1 MSRRRTAQEAGMPR
15 YSAIR
20 FWRDDVAKRRT
31 LDRLL
36 ALRQQLS
43 AEVGVHK
50 SSDSLLLATW
60 NIRDFDSNKFG
71 HGPRLPESFHYIAE
85 IVSWFDLVAVQEV
98 NRDLAA
104 LHKLMSLLGRDW
116 DYLVTDTTEGSG
128 GNEERI
134 AFVFDRRRVQFRNVA
149 GEVVLPKSRI
159 GDGDGL
165 QFARTPFVVAFQA
178 GWFKFNLCAV
188 HIFFGADSGAKLQ
201 RRVDEIRELARFFS
215 QRQDKELED
224 FILLGDFNIVSP
236 EHRTMQ
242 ALEDEGFVIPENLR
256 KERTNL
262 RGDKHYDQ
270 IALKVKE
277 KRLEVGASGVLA
289 YAGSVFRDDDGDFAA
304 YFDHMPPNLRV
315 FEGAA
320 SRSEAEQRAYYAE
333 KWRTW
338 QMSDHLLMWVQL
350 KVDFTEDYLES
361 LKPGH
366 EPLAD
371 LSDARREG

>member
-1 MSRRRTAQEAGMPR
+1 MPR

-20 FWRDDVAKRRT
+20 FWRNDVAKRRV

-43 AEVGVHK
+43 AEVGAHK
-50 SSDSLLLATW
+50 TSDSLLLATW

-71 HGPRLPESFHYIAE
+71 HGPRLPEAFHYIAE
-85 IVSWFDLVAVQEV
+85 TISWFDLVAVQEV

-104 LHKLMSLLGRDW
+104 LHKVMSLLGRDW

-149 GEVVLPKSRI
+149 GEVVLPRSSI
-159 GDGDGL
+159 GVGDGEGDGL

-201 RRVDEIRELARFFS
+201 RRVDEIRELAGFFS
-215 QRQDKELED
+215 KRQDKELED

-236 EHRTMQ
+236 EHRTME
-242 ALEDEGFVIPENLR
+242 ALENEGFVIPENLK

-270 IALKVKE
+270 IALKVQE
-277 KRLEVGASGVLA
+277 KRLEVGASGVFA
-289 YAGSVFRDDDGDFAA
+289 FADSVFRDDDEDFAA
-304 YFDHMPPNLRV
+304 YFDHMPPKQRD
-315 FEGAA
+315 FEGEAR
-320 SRSEAEQRAYYAE
+320 RSEAAQRAYYAD

-350 KVDFTEDYLES
+350 KVDFTEDYLVS
-361 LKPGH
+361 LKPGN

-371 LSDARREG
+371 LSEARGAVLTT

>member
-1 MSRRRTAQEAGMPR
+1 MLAPGLIEETGMPR
-15 YSAIR
+15 YVPIR
-20 FWRDDVAKRRT
+20 FWRDDVAKRRA

-36 ALRQQLS
+36 ALRRQMR
-43 AEVGVHK
+43 AEVGPHRGD
-50 SSDSLLLATW
+50 DSLLLATW

-104 LHKLMSLLGRDW
+104 LHKVMSLLGSDW

-134 AFVFDRRRVQFRNVA
+134 AFVFDRRRVQFRNVV

-159 GDGDGL
+159 GSGEGEGDGL

-188 HIFFGADSGAKLQ
+188 HIYFGADSGARLQ
-201 RRVDEIRELARFFS
+201 RRIDEIRELATFFS
-215 QRQDKELED
+215 KRQDRELED
-224 FILLGDFNIVSP
+224 YILLGDFNIVSP
-236 EHRTMQ
+236 EHRTME
-242 ALEDEGFVIPENLR
+242 ALEGEGFVIPENLKR
-256 KERTNL
+256 EHTNL

-270 IALKVKE
+270 IALKVQE
-277 KRLEVGASGVLA
+277 KRLEIGASGVLGFA
-289 YAGSVFRDDDGDFAA
+289 ASVFRDDDEDFAA
-304 YFDHMPPNLRV
+304 YLDHMPAHQRAL
-315 FEGAA
+315 E
-320 SRSEAEQRAYYAE
+320 EAGQRAYYADD
-333 KWRTW
+333 WRTW
-338 QMSDHLLMWVQL
+338 QMSDHLPMWVQL
-350 KVDFTEDYLES
+350 KVDFTEAYLES

-371 LSDARREG
+371 LSRASPD